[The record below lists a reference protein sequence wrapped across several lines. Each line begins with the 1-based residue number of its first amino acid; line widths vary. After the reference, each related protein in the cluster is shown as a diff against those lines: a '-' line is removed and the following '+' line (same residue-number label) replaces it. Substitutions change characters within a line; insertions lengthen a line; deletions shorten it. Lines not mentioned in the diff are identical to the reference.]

1 MAVVTD
7 DIAAL
12 TRAQGIGKK
21 LAQRVVLELKDKVA
35 KESQIMESAGF
46 VPSEGIS
53 GKAEEAR
60 AALAV
65 LGYTPSEI
73 SALMRGVDFES
84 ISTEEII
91 REALK
96 SSLK

>member
-1 MAVVTD
+1 
-7 DIAAL
+7 
-12 TRAQGIGKK
+12 
-21 LAQRVVLELKDKVA
+21 
-35 KESQIMESAGF
+35 
-46 VPSEGIS
+46 
-53 GKAEEAR
+53 
-60 AALAV
+60 V